1 MSNPGLD
8 EGQAPDS
15 GHARASEETNGSD
28 PQASGSTWFLCS
40 FLILLVVAQTLY
52 AGLYARSAWLRA
64 NTLVQIVARLGYWTL
79 PVVVYL
85 AASGRDV
92 LDYLNLRRNVV
103 RGLAWGLG
111 IGAALVVMNVVG
123 TYVLKH
129 DVHVKFDL
137 GAQLWW
143 KGVILVGFS
152 EEVVFRGFLLPQFAE
167 RMSFRA
173 ANLLQAAMFLAM
185 HVPGWILLHQFVVPG
200 ILTSVGFV
208 FLIGVVLGIAW
219 KRSGS
224 LWACML
230 IHSVNNFC
238 SFAVA
243 VVRP

>member
-1 MSNPGLD
+1 MSDGRDALASVETD
-8 EGQAPDS
+8 DS
-15 GHARASEETNGSD
+15 SPR
-28 PQASGSTWFLCS
+28 ASGSTWFLYS
-40 FLILLVVAQTLY
+40 FLIFLVVAQTLY

-64 NTLVQIVARLGYWTL
+64 NTLVQIAARLGYWTL

-85 AASGRDV
+85 AASGRGV
-92 LDYLNLRRNVV
+92 FDYLKLRRNVV

-111 IGAALVVMNVVG
+111 VGAALVVTSIVGAYVMN
-123 TYVLKH
+123 H
-129 DVHVKFDL
+129 AVHVKFDFD
-137 GAQLWW
+137 AQLWW
-143 KGVILVGFS
+143 KGVVLVGFS
-152 EEVVFRGFLLPQFAE
+152 EEVVFRGFLLPQLAE

-185 HVPGWILLHQFVVPG
+185 HVPGWILLHQFVLPG
-200 ILTSVGFV
+200 ILTSLGFV

-224 LWACML
+224 LWACIV

-238 SFAVA
+238 SYALA

>member
-1 MSNPGLD
+1 LKHRELG
-8 EGQAPDS
+8 EGQGPDS
-15 GHARASEETNGSD
+15 GHAPAPEETDGSG
-28 PQASGSTWFLCS
+28 PHASGSTWFLCS
-40 FLILLVVAQTLY
+40 FLVFLVVAQTLY

-64 NTLVQIVARLGYWTL
+64 NTLVQIAARLGYWTL

-92 LDYLNLRRNVV
+92 LDYLKLRRNVV

-111 IGAALVVMNVVG
+111 IGAALVVMNVAG
-123 TYVLKH
+123 TYVVKH
-129 DVHVKFDL
+129 HVHVNFDF

-173 ANLLQAAMFLAM
+173 ANLLQAAIFLAT
-185 HVPGWILLHQFVVPG
+185 HVPGWILLHQFVLPG

-208 FLIGVVLGIAW
+208 FLIGVVLGIIW

-224 LWACML
+224 LWACIV

-243 VVRP
+243 VARP

>member
-1 MSNPGLD
+1 MKHRELG
-8 EGQAPDS
+8 EGQGPDS
-15 GHARASEETNGSD
+15 GHAPAPEETDGSG

-40 FLILLVVAQTLY
+40 FLVFLVVAQTLY

-64 NTLVQIVARLGYWTL
+64 NTLVQIAARLGYWTL

-92 LDYLNLRRNVV
+92 LDYLKLRRNVV

-111 IGAALVVMNVVG
+111 IGAALVVMNVAG
-123 TYVLKH
+123 TYVVKH
-129 DVHVKFDL
+129 HVHVNFDF

-167 RMSFRA
+167 RMSFRT
-173 ANLLQAAMFLAM
+173 ANLLQATMFLAT
-185 HVPGWILLHQFVVPG
+185 HVPGWILLHQFVLPG

-208 FLIGVVLGIAW
+208 FLIGVVLGIIW

-224 LWACML
+224 LWACIV

-243 VVRP
+243 VARP

>member
-1 MSNPGLD
+1 MKRRELD
-8 EGQAPDS
+8 EGQGPDS
-15 GHARASEETNGSD
+15 GHAPASEETDGSG

-40 FLILLVVAQTLY
+40 FLVFLVVAQTLY

-64 NTLVQIVARLGYWTL
+64 NTLAQIAARLGYWTL

-85 AASGRDV
+85 AASRRDV
-92 LDYLNLRRNVV
+92 LDYLKLRRNVV

-111 IGAALVVMNVVG
+111 IGAALVVMNVAG
-123 TYVLKH
+123 TYVVKH
-129 DVHVKFDL
+129 HVHVNFDF

-173 ANLLQAAMFLAM
+173 ANLLQATMFLAT
-185 HVPGWILLHQFVVPG
+185 HVPGWILLHQFVLPG

-208 FLIGVVLGIAW
+208 FLIGVVLGIIW

-224 LWACML
+224 LWACIV

-243 VVRP
+243 VARP